1 MEIYYPVDLA
11 MGELNP
17 RLPVDQIQ
25 ELNSQ
30 MGANLFAC
38 DNESEHWL
46 DYEPGFEMIRIID
59 EAEFLEDI

>member
-1 MEIYYPVDLA
+1 MEMYYPVDTA

-17 RLPVDQIQ
+17 RLPVDQIR

-30 MGANLFAC
+30 MGVNLFESG
-38 DNESEHWL
+38 DESEHWL

>member
-1 MEIYYPVDLA
+1 MELFYPVDLA

-17 RLPVDQIQ
+17 RLPISEIQ

-30 MGANLFAC
+30 MAANLFESG
-38 DNESEHWL
+38 DESEHWL

-59 EAEFLEDI
+59 ESEFLQEI

>member
-1 MEIYYPVDLA
+1 MELFYPVDRA

-17 RLPVDQIQ
+17 RLPLPEIQ

-38 DNESEHWL
+38 DIESEHWL
-46 DYEPGFEMIRIID
+46 DYEPGYEMIRIID
-59 EAEFLEDI
+59 ETEFLQEI